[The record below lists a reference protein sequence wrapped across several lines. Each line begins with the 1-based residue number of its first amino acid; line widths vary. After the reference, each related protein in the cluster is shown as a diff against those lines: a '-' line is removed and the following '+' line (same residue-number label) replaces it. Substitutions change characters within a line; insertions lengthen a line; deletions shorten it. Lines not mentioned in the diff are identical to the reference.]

1 MVPLFRVM
9 SGTIRFLGSDGQTG
23 NFAYL
28 LASNDGLHRASTC
41 RGWVLS
47 SPHGL
52 SGMKP
57 QSGFLKFII
66 RFGFLAKGAVYLAVG
81 LLALQVAVGFGGETG
96 DTKGALEEIGRRP
109 FGGTLLVILAVG
121 LLQYSAWKFVE
132 AFKDPENVG
141 KGVRVLYGASGF
153 LHIYLAYM
161 AARIVLSGLG
171 VMGGGESGDQSA
183 QSGTSWLMSQWFGR
197 WLVGAVGVVAFGISI
212 SQLLVAYRAKF
223 REKLALRDMHAWEKI
238 AMITLGRMGF
248 CARAVLIALVGLFLV
263 QAAVSSDPENA
274 GGVAKALATL
284 MEQPFGPW
292 LLGATAAGLIA
303 HGLFTWAMMR
313 YRDLGGDG

>member
-1 MVPLFRVM
+1 
-9 SGTIRFLGSDGQTG
+9 
-23 NFAYL
+23 
-28 LASNDGLHRASTC
+28 
-41 RGWVLS
+41 
-47 SPHGL
+47 
-52 SGMKP
+52 MKS

-66 RFGFLAKGAVYLAVG
+66 RFGFLAQGAVYLAVG

-121 LLQYSAWKFVE
+121 LLHYSAWKFVE

-141 KGVRVLYGASGF
+141 KGLRVLYGASGF

-161 AARIVLSGLG
+161 AAGAVLSGLG
-171 VMGGGESGDQSA
+171 VMGGGKSGDQSA
-183 QSGTSWLMSQWFGR
+183 QSGTSWLMSQGFGR
-197 WLVGAVGVVAFGISI
+197 WLVGAAGVVAFGISI
-212 SQLLVAYRAKF
+212 SQLVVAYRAKF

-248 CARAVLIALVGLFLV
+248 CARALLIALVGLFLV
-263 QAAVSSDPENA
+263 QAAVNSDSDNA
-274 GGVAKALATL
+274 GGMAKALATL

-303 HGLFTWAMMR
+303 HGLFNWAMMR

>member
-1 MVPLFRVM
+1 
-9 SGTIRFLGSDGQTG
+9 
-23 NFAYL
+23 
-28 LASNDGLHRASTC
+28 
-41 RGWVLS
+41 
-47 SPHGL
+47 
-52 SGMKP
+52 MKS

-66 RFGFLAKGAVYLAVG
+66 RSGFLAEGAVYLAVG
-81 LLALQVAVGFGGETG
+81 LLALQVAVGFGGEAD
-96 DTKGALEEIGRRP
+96 DTKGALQEIGRRP
-109 FGGTLLVILAVG
+109 LGGTLLVILAVG
-121 LLQYSAWKFVE
+121 LLHYSAWKFVE

-141 KGVRVLYGASGF
+141 KGFRVLYGASGF
-153 LHIYLAYM
+153 LHIYLAYV

-223 REKLALRDMHAWEKI
+223 REKLALRNMHAWEKI
-238 AMITLGRMGF
+238 AMTTLGRMGF
-248 CARAVLIALVGLFLV
+248 CARALLIALVGLFLV
-263 QAAVSSDPENA
+263 QAAVNSDPDNA
-274 GGVAKALATL
+274 GGMAKALATL

-303 HGLFTWAMMR
+303 HGVFTWAMMR

>member
-1 MVPLFRVM
+1 
-9 SGTIRFLGSDGQTG
+9 
-23 NFAYL
+23 
-28 LASNDGLHRASTC
+28 
-41 RGWVLS
+41 
-47 SPHGL
+47 
-52 SGMKP
+52 MKS

-66 RFGFLAKGAVYLAVG
+66 RFGFLANGAVHLAVG

-121 LLQYSAWKFVE
+121 LLHYSAWKFVE

-141 KGVRVLYGASGF
+141 KGLRVLYGASGF
-153 LHIYLAYM
+153 LHIYLAYL
-161 AARIVLSGLG
+161 AAGTVLSVLG
-171 VMGGGESGDQSA
+171 VIGGKSGDQSA
-183 QSGTSWLMSQWFGR
+183 QSGTSWLMSQGFGR

-212 SQLLVAYRAKF
+212 SQLLVGYRAKF

-248 CARAVLIALVGLFLV
+248 CARALLIALVGLFLV
-263 QAAVSSDPENA
+263 QAAASSDSDDA
-274 GGVAKALATL
+274 GGMAKALATL

>member
-1 MVPLFRVM
+1 
-9 SGTIRFLGSDGQTG
+9 
-23 NFAYL
+23 
-28 LASNDGLHRASTC
+28 
-41 RGWVLS
+41 
-47 SPHGL
+47 
-52 SGMKP
+52 MKS
-57 QSGFLKFII
+57 QSGFLKFLI
-66 RFGFLAKGAVYLAVG
+66 RSGFLAEGAVYLAVG
-81 LLALQVAVGFGGETG
+81 LLALQIAVGFGGETD
-96 DTKGALEEIGRRP
+96 DTKGALQEIGRRP

-121 LLQYSAWKFVE
+121 LLNYSAWKFVE
-132 AFKDPENVG
+132 AFKNHENVG
-141 KGVRVLYGASGF
+141 NRVLYGASGF

-171 VMGGGESGDQSA
+171 VMGGGKSGDQSA
-183 QSGTSWLMSQWFGR
+183 QSWTSWLMSQWFGR

-223 REKLALRDMHAWEKI
+223 REKLALHDMHAWEKI

-263 QAAVSSDPENA
+263 QAAVNSDPENA

-292 LLGATAAGLIA
+292 LLGATATGLIA

-313 YRDLGGDG
+313 YRDLGRDG

>member
-1 MVPLFRVM
+1 
-9 SGTIRFLGSDGQTG
+9 
-23 NFAYL
+23 
-28 LASNDGLHRASTC
+28 
-41 RGWVLS
+41 
-47 SPHGL
+47 
-52 SGMKP
+52 MKS

-66 RFGFLAKGAVYLAVG
+66 RSGFLAEGAVYVAVG

-109 FGGTLLVILAVG
+109 FGGMLLVILAVG

-132 AFKDPENVG
+132 AFKDPEDVG
-141 KGVRVLYGASGF
+141 KGLRVLYGASGF

-161 AARIVLSGLG
+161 AARTVLSGLG
-171 VMGGGESGDQSA
+171 VMGGGQSGDQSA

-212 SQLLVAYRAKF
+212 SQLVVGYRAKF
-223 REKLALRDMHAWEKI
+223 REKLARRDMRAWETTVMI
-238 AMITLGRMGF
+238 ALGRMGF

-292 LLGATAAGLIA
+292 LLGATATGLIA
-303 HGLFTWAMMR
+303 HGLFTWAMIR
-313 YRDLGGDG
+313 YRDLGGAG